1 MSDYIPY
8 NVTINQEYYKFS
20 KFSDDGI
27 MNKIST
33 HKL

>member
-1 MSDYIPY
+1 MTDYIPY

-27 MNKIST
+27 MST